1 MKKSLIISLLTLL
14 LGPCAFAQTDK
25 QTVYAE
31 VGLGF
36 GQTLFAGDIKS
47 QLSESLG
54 GSFDPASGGNVSM
67 GFYVSPESWK
77 GLGLGSRIHGTFGGP
92 ATGEF
97 GDEYIFNYYNLALSA
112 KYYLSQTFN
121 NGLYG
126 RGSIGFGQMTTKR
139 ITSAEDEYFHQYA
152 IGTTF
157 TGSIGYTLPFQKTAL
172 SLEAQYEYSSRN
184 GTVSGLG
191 DGVRFNSGQI
201 GGNLILSF

>member
-1 MKKSLIISLLTLL
+1 MKKLLIISLLILSMS
-14 LGPCAFAQTDK
+14 PCLFAQTNK

-36 GQTLFAGDIKS
+36 GQTLFFGDIKS
-47 QLSESLG
+47 RLSDGLG
-54 GSFDPASGGNVSM
+54 GNFDPASGGNVSM
-67 GFYVSPESWK
+67 GFYLSPQSWK

-92 ATGEF
+92 STGEF

-112 KYYLSQTFN
+112 KYYLSRQFN
-121 NGLYG
+121 DGFYG
-126 RGSIGFGQMTTKR
+126 RGSVGFGQMTTKR
-139 ITSAEDEYFHQYA
+139 IVSGEDEYFHQYA

-157 TGSIGYTLPFQKTAL
+157 TGSIGYTLPFEKTAL

-201 GGNLILSF
+201 GGNLIFSF